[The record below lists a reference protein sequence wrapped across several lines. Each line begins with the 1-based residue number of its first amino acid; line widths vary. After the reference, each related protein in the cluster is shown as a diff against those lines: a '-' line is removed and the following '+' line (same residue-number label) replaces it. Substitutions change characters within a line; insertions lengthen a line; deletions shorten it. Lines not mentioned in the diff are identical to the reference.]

1 MVKTLH
7 SQFRRPRTD
16 LWGQG
21 TKILPATWYRQKIKE
36 YNDLS
41 EIFGLAPS
49 QFTNDFCYAYQTVQP
64 YGVSFILPIK

>member
-1 MVKTLH
+1 MQNPPITPHFIQNKVQNPHNSL
-7 SQFRRPRTD
+7 
-16 LWGQG
+16 L
-21 TKILPATWYRQKIKE
+21 KE
-36 YNDLS
+36 YKDLS